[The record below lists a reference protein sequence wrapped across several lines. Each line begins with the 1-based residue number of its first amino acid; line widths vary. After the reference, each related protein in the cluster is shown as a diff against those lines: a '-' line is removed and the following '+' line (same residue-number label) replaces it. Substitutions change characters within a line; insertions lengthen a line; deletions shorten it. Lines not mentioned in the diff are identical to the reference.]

1 MKKPKIYRISYGD
14 IFEDTNT
21 SYVYVV
27 TGYRKG
33 GFTALY
39 GSADDDGT
47 FIHKGNTVISY
58 DRMKRLIY
66 YITGSMYDVV
76 RYIK

>member
-1 MKKPKIYRISYGD
+1 MRKPKIYRIHYGD
-14 IFEDTNT
+14 LFEDTNT

-27 TGYRKG
+27 NGYRKG
-33 GFTALY
+33 GFTVLY
-39 GSADDDGT
+39 GYADDDGC
-47 FIHKGNTVISY
+47 FIHKGSTVISY

-66 YITGSMYDVV
+66 YITGSMYDVI